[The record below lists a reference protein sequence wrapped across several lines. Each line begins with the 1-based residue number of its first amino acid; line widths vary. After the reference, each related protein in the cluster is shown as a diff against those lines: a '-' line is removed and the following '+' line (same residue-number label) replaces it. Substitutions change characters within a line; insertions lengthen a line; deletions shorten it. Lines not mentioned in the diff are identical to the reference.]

1 MAAGATAWLDDLPA
15 IVASLERDWAITA
28 GQTLSG
34 GTDSYVAEVKATD
47 GSPAVLKVIFP
58 RDVPSARNEI
68 TVLRLAGGDGCVRL
82 LRADEDRNALLLE
95 RLGGT
100 LASSGLSVTAKREI
114 LCAAAQRMWR
124 PVPPGTALPSGAD
137 VGAWLAG
144 FIRRTW
150 AELGRPCSAQAVRQA
165 LDCADRRIAAH
176 DRTRAVLVHG
186 DVHEWN
192 ALAAPGGG
200 YRLVDPE
207 GAIGEPEYDL
217 GILMREDPEDLMAG
231 DPRDRCR
238 WLAQRTGR
246 DETAIW
252 EWGVVE
258 RMSTGLL
265 CTQIGVQPQGRLMLA
280 AADALAG

>member
-1 MAAGATAWLDDLPA
+1 
-15 IVASLERDWAITA
+15 V
-28 GQTLSG
+28 
-34 GTDSYVAEVKATD
+34 
-47 GSPAVLKVIFP
+47 
-58 RDVPSARNEI
+58 
-68 TVLRLAGGDGCVRL
+68 
-82 LRADEDRNALLLE
+82 
-95 RLGGT
+95 
-100 LASSGLSVTAKREI
+100 
-114 LCAAAQRMWR
+114 
-124 PVPPGTALPSGAD
+124 
-137 VGAWLAG
+137 
-144 FIRRTW
+144 
-150 AELGRPCSAQAVRQA
+150 VRQA
-165 LDCADRRIAAH
+165 LDCAERRIAAH

-192 ALAAPGGG
+192 ALAAAGGG
-200 YRLVDPE
+200 YRLIDPE

-280 AADALAG
+280 AADALTG